1 MMRNHSVILK
11 CQHISKSFSGKKVLD
26 DVSLLIRSGELVCV
40 RGPSGCGKTTL
51 LNIIG
56 LIDRADSGSIA
67 LFGKVAPTGGSRA
80 AQRIIRNELN
90 FLLQNFALIE
100 SQTVEKNLLFSL
112 RYLRAS
118 KDKKHEL
125 IEASLKQVGLGG
137 RQHERVAHLSGGEQQ
152 RVALARCMIKPGRLI
167 IADEP
172 TGSLDPANR
181 DIVVR
186 LLRELVARGKTV
198 VLATHDEHVAAA
210 CDRVIE
216 L

>member
-1 MMRNHSVILK
+1 MIHNRSVILS
-11 CQHISKSFSGKKVLD
+11 CQHISKSFSGKRVLD
-26 DVSLLIRSGELVCV
+26 DISLLVRSGEIVCL

-56 LIDRADSGSIA
+56 LIDRADSGSIE
-67 LFGKVAPTGGSRA
+67 LFGEAAPKGGSRA
-80 AQRIIRNELN
+80 AQRIIRNDLN

-100 SQTVEKNLLFSL
+100 SQTVEKNLLLAL

-118 KDKKHEL
+118 KNKKQGL
-125 IEASLKQVGLGG
+125 IEASLEQVGLGG
-137 RQHERVAHLSGGEQQ
+137 RRRECVAHLSGGEQQ

-172 TGSLDPANR
+172 TGSLDPVNR

-186 LLRELVARGKTV
+186 LLRGLVAQGKTV
-198 VLATHDEHVAAA
+198 VLATHDENVAAA